1 MDAKC
6 LEIISLTW
14 DLVQK
19 EHKLLSLV
27 IPTAQDIA
35 LCMIEGRKPTPEQV
49 AAWDSINTQV
59 SGRMLQLTADI
70 ESVRKA
76 VTPVLRFD
84 A

>member
-1 MDAKC
+1 MDPKC
-6 LEIISLTW
+6 LEIIALTW

-35 LCMIEGRKPTPEQV
+35 QCLIAGQKPTPEQV
-49 AAWDSINTQV
+49 DAWDAINSQV
-59 SGRMLQLTADI
+59 THRMIELTANF